1 MNMAGTSKATVA
13 GILDITAGAFALVGA
28 VPLLA
33 FGLGGA
39 VLLGVVP
46 DADANRVAFLP
57 AVIFL
62 PLALLA
68 LVTGIVAV
76 AGGIAALN
84 RRRWGL
90 AVVGAVAAV
99 LAFFPVGVAAV
110 VFTILAESE
119 IRTTGETD
127 ITAE

>member
-1 MNMAGTSKATVA
+1 MNGTSRATVA

-33 FGLGGA
+33 LGLGGA
-39 VLLGVVP
+39 ALLGTVP

-68 LVTGIVAV
+68 FLTGVVAV

-99 LAFFPVGVAAV
+99 LAFFPVGIAAV
-110 VFTILAESE
+110 VFTILAEPE
-119 IRTTGETD
+119 IRPPGD
-127 ITAE
+127 AGITAG